1 MVSSVSSTQEMSK
14 LIKII
19 KNKPSHGMGLIRK
32 PAGTMS
38 SSAYESVRGLVNV
51 HFPKCKI
58 NGVPTWQPR
67 KDIARMECN
76 PWINEQRVKQ
86 AITEFGPHKADGED
100 RLKPIVLQ
108 HLPPNAI
115 IWICAIYTA
124 CMNTGY
130 TPMSWRESRVIFID
144 KPGKT
149 DKAHPRSFR
158 PISLISFLFKTLERV
173 VLFHLDEDC
182 IKKKPLHNK
191 QHAFR

>member
-1 MVSSVSSTQEMSK
+1 
-14 LIKII
+14 
-19 KNKPSHGMGLIRK
+19 
-32 PAGTMS
+32 MS
-38 SSAYESVRGLVNV
+38 SSAYESVRGLVNE

-67 KDIARMECN
+67 KDIARMECI

-86 AITEFGPHKADGED
+86 AITEFGPHKAAGED
-100 RLKPIVLQ
+100 RLK
-108 HLPPNAI
+108 PNAI

-149 DKAHPRSFR
+149 DKADLRSFR

-182 IKKKPLHNK
+182 FKKKPLHNK
-191 QHAFR
+191 QHAFRKDKSCDHALSAKVDAIEKAYLR